1 VCLSGR
7 VLWYARMRAREWS
20 AVLGDVVVS
29 VSFTSPGRLGLRAD
43 CCWVRGGTF
52 GVVVLLVWKRRREEG
67 GLIVVSGRRRRR
79 GADQQGERRP
89 RRARR
94 APSISSFIAHFRH
107 DARELNSAKD
117 FKHCGVET
125 SLTVLT
131 AGQGLLAWDLSSNHD
146 QEHTHHPAATRLQ
159 CSLFCRYH
167 VPASRAPMAMLESL
181 LLRMHGGRTRTALQ

>member
-7 VLWYARMRAREWS
+7 MLWYARTRAREWS
-20 AVLGDVVVS
+20 AMLEGVVVVS
-29 VSFTSPGRLGLRAD
+29 VSFTSPERLGLRAC
-43 CCWVRGGTF
+43 CCWIRGGTL
-52 GVVVLLVWKRRREEG
+52 GVVVLLVLKRRREEG

-79 GADQQGERRP
+79 RADQQGERRP

-125 SLTVLT
+125 SLT
-131 AGQGLLAWDLSSNHD
+131 LAWDLSSNQD
-146 QEHTHHPAATRLQ
+146 QGHTPSGTRSPA
-159 CSLFCRYH
+159 LFFVLYH

-181 LLRMHGGRTRTALQ
+181 LLRMHSGRTRTALQ